1 MASGIICFKDWMEE
15 KVREYYEADFRKD
28 FFTAPELD
36 RSFGYALAYHIA
48 QFIRDYPKPVIFELG
63 GGSGALAFDI
73 LTYLREK
80 EGKLFERL
88 RYYIYDFSPKL
99 ISLQKERLKDFKEK
113 VHWAEGLFPMEG
125 VIFSN
130 EFFDCL
136 PVHVIRNGKEL
147 FINDG
152 EELWLDISKEELR
165 EVIKRM
171 GYENLPQIVEISMDW
186 LAFLKKIGESLLK
199 GFHIVIDYGYTT
211 KEMGKFPEGTVV
223 GYKNHRLHQKP
234 SEGMDI
240 TAHVNFSILEEYG
253 RDFGLE
259 KVAFLNLKDFL
270 LQSPPFLE
278 ELESL
283 SLSDSP
289 EDIERLSRLKTL
301 LISMGY
307 RFKVLIQKKL
317 QGS

>member
-1 MASGIICFKDWMEE
+1 MISFRDWMEE
-15 KVREYYEADFRKD
+15 KVKEYYRADFRRD

-36 RSFGYALAYHIA
+36 RAFGYALAYHIA
-48 QFIRDYPKPVIFELG
+48 QFIRGFPNPIIFELG

-80 EGKLFERL
+80 EEELFEKTK
-88 RYYIYDFSPKL
+88 YYIYDFSPKL
-99 ISLQKERLKDFKEK
+99 ISLQRERLKDFEGK
-113 VHWAEGLFPMEG
+113 VYWAEDLFPMEG
-125 VIFSN
+125 VVFSN

-136 PVHVIRNGKEL
+136 PVHVIKAAKEL
-147 FINDG
+147 FIDRG

-165 EVIKRM
+165 RVIKRM
-171 GYENLPQIVEISMDW
+171 GYEILSQVIEISIEGI
-186 LAFLKKIGESLLK
+186 AFLGKIGRNLLK
-199 GFHIVIDYGYTT
+199 GFHIAIDYGYTT
-211 KEMGKFPEGTVV
+211 KEIDKFPEGTVV

-234 SEGMDI
+234 AEGMDI

-259 KVAFLNLKDFL
+259 RVAFLKLKDFL

-307 RFKVLIQKKL
+307 RFKVLVQKKL
-317 QGS
+317 QSS